1 MKELLNI
8 ILGKKKEEK
17 FDYPKIQ
24 QPLRE
29 FKQEEFNEWCREF
42 KVSSVIDKRSRF
54 FSF

>member
-8 ILGKKKEEK
+8 ILGKKKERI
-17 FDYPKIQ
+17 DYPKIQ

-29 FKQEEFNEWCREF
+29 FKQHEFNEWCREF
-42 KVSSVIDKRSRF
+42 KVSSSFDKQSRF